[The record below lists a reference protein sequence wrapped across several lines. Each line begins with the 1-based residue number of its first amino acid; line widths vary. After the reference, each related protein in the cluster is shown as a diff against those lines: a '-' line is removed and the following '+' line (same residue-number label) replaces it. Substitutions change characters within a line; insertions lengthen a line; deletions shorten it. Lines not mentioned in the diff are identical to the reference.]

1 MSEWLACLG
10 QVEGFQMARI
20 VGLQVNAS
28 CGLYL
33 QCSQEER
40 EWTRREQEYHD
51 EIAFMRD
58 KSCIY
63 ECVRFYHHFE
73 EFGIYIARDKGGSE
87 WGNGFYG

>member
-1 MSEWLACLG
+1 
-10 QVEGFQMARI
+10 
-20 VGLQVNAS
+20 
-28 CGLYL
+28 
-33 QCSQEER
+33 
-40 EWTRREQEYHD
+40 
-51 EIAFMRD
+51 MRD